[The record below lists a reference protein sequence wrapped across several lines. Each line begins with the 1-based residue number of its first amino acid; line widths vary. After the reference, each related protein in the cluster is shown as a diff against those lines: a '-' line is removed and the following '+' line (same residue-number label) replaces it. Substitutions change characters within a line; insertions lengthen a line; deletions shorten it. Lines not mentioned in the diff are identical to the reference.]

1 MPKASSL
8 ADFIEVLWEKGFK
21 LSDEE
26 VHFIYFGKRYTEASD
41 QLNIIALKYTIQ
53 IQLHFDRSF
62 YISLL
67 ELLMEH
73 KIKNEKQARTL
84 FQQKGIL

>member
-8 ADFIEVLWEKGFK
+8 ADFIEILWEKGFK
-21 LSDEE
+21 LTDEE

-41 QLNIIALKYTIQ
+41 EIIIIALKYTLQ
-53 IQLHFDRSF
+53 IQLHFNRSF

-67 ELLMEH
+67 ELLMEN
-73 KIKNEKQARTL
+73 KVMNEKQAL
-84 FQQKGIL
+84 AVFKQKSIL